1 MTAVVILFYVEWMGH
16 EFVQNFDCLGIIII
30 IIIIIIICINIPL
43 IFCMVLELRK
53 LSVVVMTEGKSARM
67 WCELVK
73 THELL
78 S

>member
-1 MTAVVILFYVEWMGH
+1 MGH

-67 WCELVK
+67 
-73 THELL
+73 
-78 S
+78 